1 MTTIKRLT
9 LSLVLML
16 AATAASAQQPSGN
29 GNILRLSLKEAQDY
43 AVEHN
48 YALQNAALDVKK
60 AEATRWQT
68 LSTMLPQV
76 KAGFDYQNMCGY
88 EMNIGG
94 RTSMSS
100 MLPDS
105 ITIGGTTFPISF
117 PSSGSS
123 SGTTTGGIPM
133 NPSGTF
139 SITASIAL
147 TGAQIVGTIVNNIAL
162 DMANITNQK
171 TEYTTRTNVK
181 TTYTSI
187 LIMEQTMQLL
197 DSSLQNM
204 LQLLAATEAS
214 VRAGAS
220 EQINADKINVQV
232 ASMRNS
238 IRANERTLKVLY
250 NSMLLMLGADVDAQL
265 KLTTPLEEVLDIN
278 HAAQLTLGGFKIE
291 DNYDYQLLQQSEKL
305 SRKQVSLAWMDFT
318 PTISA
323 YYQYSDKTYFGKDA
337 GFNMTPPN
345 MIGAS
350 VSLPIF
356 QSGTRMAKIKNAK
369 IGLQETLN
377 SKQQAEDGLKVQYNQ
392 LCYDLVSAIENYT
405 IQRNNLDVTQR
416 VFHNVSEKYTYGHAS
431 NLEVTNAS
439 TDIITAQSNY
449 IQAVLSIVQAQ
460 VALEN
465 LLGPSAEQR

>member
-1 MTTIKRLT
+1 MTILKRLT
-9 LSLVLML
+9 VTALL
-16 AATAASAQQPSGN
+16 AVAALTATAQQPTTQEN
-29 GNILRLSLKEAQDY
+29 RLRLTLKQAQDF

-48 YALQNAALDVKK
+48 YALQNASLDVKK

-68 LSTMLPQV
+68 LSSMLPQV

-94 RTSMSS
+94 RGSMAS
-100 MLPDS
+100 MMPDS
-105 ITIGGTTFPISF
+105 ITIGDMTLPISF
-117 PSSGSS
+117 PTSS
-123 SGTTTGGIPM
+123 STEQTSGGIPM

-147 TGAQIVGTIVNNIAL
+147 TGAQIVGTILNNVAI

-171 TEYTTRTNVK
+171 TEHTTRTNVK

-187 LIMEQTMQLL
+187 LIMEQTMELL

-204 LQLLAATEAS
+204 LRLLEATEAS
-214 VRAGAS
+214 VRAGAA

-238 IRANERTLKVLY
+238 IRANERTLKMLY
-250 NSMLLMLGADVDAQL
+250 NSMLLLLGADVNAEIE
-265 KLTTPLEEVLDIN
+265 LTTPLDEVLDVN
-278 HAAQLTLGGFKIE
+278 YAAQLTMGGFNIE
-291 DNYDYQLLQQSEKL
+291 DNYDYQLLQQSERL
-305 SRKQVSLAWMDFT
+305 LRRQLTLAWMDFT
-318 PTISA
+318 PTLSA
-323 YYQYSDKTYFGKDA
+323 YYQYSNKTYFGKDA

-356 QSGTRMAKIKNAK
+356 QSGTRMAKIKGAK
-369 IGLQETLN
+369 IDLMKNLN

-392 LCYDLVSAIENYT
+392 LCYDLVSAMENYQ
-405 IQRNNLDVTQR
+405 IQRNNLEVTQR
-416 VFHNVSEKYTYGHAS
+416 VFRNVSQKYTYGHAS

-465 LLGPSAEQR
+465 LLGKGIEEK

>member
-1 MTTIKRLT
+1 MTILKRLT
-9 LSLVLML
+9 VTALL
-16 AATAASAQQPSGN
+16 AVVALTATAQQPTTQEN
-29 GNILRLSLKEAQDY
+29 RLRLTLKQAQDF

-48 YALQNAALDVKK
+48 YALQNASLDVKK

-68 LSTMLPQV
+68 LSSMLPQV

-94 RTSMSS
+94 RGSMAS
-100 MLPDS
+100 MMPDS
-105 ITIGGTTFPISF
+105 ITIGDMTLPISF
-117 PSSGSS
+117 PTSS
-123 SGTTTGGIPM
+123 STEQTSGGIPM

-147 TGAQIVGTIVNNIAL
+147 TGAQIVGTILNNVAI

-171 TEYTTRTNVK
+171 TEHTTRTNVK

-187 LIMEQTMQLL
+187 LIMEQTMELL

-204 LQLLAATEAS
+204 LRLLEATEAS

-238 IRANERTLKVLY
+238 IRANERTLKMLY
-250 NSMLLMLGADVDAQL
+250 NSMLLLLGADVNAEIE
-265 KLTTPLEEVLDIN
+265 LTTPLDEVLDVN
-278 HAAQLTLGGFKIE
+278 YAAQLTMGGFNIE
-291 DNYDYQLLQQSEKL
+291 DNYDYQLLQQSERL
-305 SRKQVSLAWMDFT
+305 ARRQLTLAWMDFT
-318 PTISA
+318 PTLSA
-323 YYQYSDKTYFGKDA
+323 YYQYSNKTYFGKDA

-350 VSLPIF
+350 VSLPLF
-356 QSGTRMAKIKNAK
+356 QSGTRMAKIKGAK
-369 IGLQETLN
+369 IDLMKNLN

-392 LCYDLVSAIENYT
+392 LCYDLVSAMENYQ
-405 IQRNNLDVTQR
+405 IQRNNLEVTQR
-416 VFHNVSEKYTYGHAS
+416 VFRNVSQKYTYGHAS

-465 LLGPSAEQR
+465 LLGKGIDEK